1 MNCRCKHKANRSL
14 AEAMSGSSTMRSQEI
29 ALGRGSQSTGEPSR
43 KCFLNNLQ
51 IAVFDIGIIFCSLIG
66 YLAAQDKDLIA
77 LTSLSKICRR
87 TAGRVF
93 SNPLAKGRVWKKF
106 GAAYITGVQLR
117 YPVH

>member
-1 MNCRCKHKANRSL
+1 MYDAMTRMEAEVQASRSDIKRC
-14 AEAMSGSSTMRSQEI
+14 ETAMRE
-29 ALGRGSQSTGEPSR
+29 QSTRVQKFEDRCRTEFQEEVRRNRDEMSAQHTQDQSR
-43 KCFLNNLQ
+43 T
-51 IAVFDIGIIFCSLIG
+51 
-66 YLAAQDKDLIA
+66 AQDKDLIA